1 MKVAVLG
8 YGKQGKA
15 AVDYWSKGNE
25 ITVCDQNPITDLPAS
40 IKSVSGPDYLAN
52 LNEYDLIVRSP
63 SVHPRDIVAA
73 NSDKILRKVTTVT
86 EEFFRTCPAPII
98 GVTGT
103 KGKGTTSTL
112 IAKIIET
119 SGETVHLGGNIGIP
133 PLDMLKDG
141 IKPTDW
147 VVLELANFQLIDL
160 RISPKIAVCLMVV
173 PAHLDWHTDLAEY
186 VKAKQQLFIHQ
197 SSQDIA
203 IFNRSN
209 DLSAAVVD
217 VSPALKISYEV
228 PEIGQTPEDRNG
240 AYVLGEDIYMD
251 DVKVCSVADVKLLG
265 RHNLQNVCA
274 AIAATWDLIDNDPA
288 VIIKALSS
296 YTGLPHRL
304 EPVRKIADV
313 TIYNDS
319 FSSEIESTIAAIKS
333 IQQSKVLI
341 CGGYDRKLP
350 FNKLIDEIC
359 NPISNINFVILI
371 GTTGPQIADAL
382 KNKDFSKYKLLDTK
396 NIDDIVAD
404 SIKFASPG
412 GAILFSPG
420 FASFDMFKNFEDRG
434 LKFKEAVNKL

>member
-1 MKVAVLG
+1 
-8 YGKQGKA
+8 
-15 AVDYWSKGNE
+15 
-25 ITVCDQNPITDLPAS
+25 
-40 IKSVSGPDYLAN
+40 
-52 LNEYDLIVRSP
+52 
-63 SVHPRDIVAA
+63 VHPRDIVAA

-141 IKPTDW
+141 IKPNDW

-304 EPVRKIADV
+304 ELIRDFNGVKYYD
-313 TIYNDS
+313 DS
-319 FSSEIESTIAAIKS
+319 FGTEPATAMVALEALSGN
-333 IQQSKVLI
+333 KVLI
-341 CGGYDRKLP
+341 LGGSDKGASYDELAEAVKNNQVHTVITIGQTGPTIADSLRKVGYT
-350 FNKLIDEIC
+350 
-359 NPISNINFVILI
+359 NIVDG
-371 GTTGPQIADAL
+371 GTTMQSIVDTARQHAKSGDTV
-382 KNKDFSKYKLLDTK
+382 LLST
-396 NIDDIVAD
+396 AC
-404 SIKFASPG
+404 
-412 GAILFSPG
+412 
-420 FASFDMFKNFEDRG
+420 ASFGMFKDYIDRG
-434 LKFKEAVNKL
+434 EQFKKTVLALV

>member
-15 AVDYWSKGNE
+15 AVDYWSAGNE
-25 ITVCDQNPITDLPAS
+25 ITVCDQNAITDLHAS
-40 IKSVSGPDYLAN
+40 IKSVSGPEYLAN

-141 IKPTDW
+141 IKPNDW

-173 PAHLDWHTDLAEY
+173 PAHLDWHTDLEEY

-217 VSPALKISYEV
+217 VSPALKLSYEV

-304 EPVRKIADV
+304 ELIRDFNGVKYYD
-313 TIYNDS
+313 DS
-319 FSSEIESTIAAIKS
+319 FGTEPATAMVALQALSGN
-333 IQQSKVLI
+333 KVLI
-341 CGGYDRKLP
+341 LGGSDKGATYDELAEEVKNSQVHTVITIGQTGPAIAESLRKVG
-350 FNKLIDEIC
+350 FT
-359 NPISNINFVILI
+359 NIVDG
-371 GTTGPQIADAL
+371 GTTMQSIVDTARQHA
-382 KNKDFSKYKLLDTK
+382 KNGDTVLLST
-396 NIDDIVAD
+396 AC
-404 SIKFASPG
+404 
-412 GAILFSPG
+412 
-420 FASFDMFKNFEDRG
+420 ASFGMFKDYIDRG
-434 LKFKEAVNKL
+434 EQFKKTVLALV

>member
-1 MKVAVLG
+1 MKIAVLG

-15 AVDYWSKGNE
+15 AVDYWNKGNE
-25 ITVCDQNPITDLPAS
+25 ITVCDQNAISDLPAS
-40 IKSVSGPDYLAN
+40 IKSVSGPEYLAN
-52 LNEYDLIVRSP
+52 LDEYDLIVRSP

-73 NSDKILRKVTTVT
+73 NSEKILRKVTTVT

-160 RISPKIAVCLMVV
+160 RISPKIAVCLMVE
-173 PAHLDWHTDLAEY
+173 PEHLDWHTDIEEY

-197 SSQDIA
+197 SSQDMA
-203 IFNRSN
+203 VFNRLN
-209 DLSAAVVD
+209 DLSSAVVD

-228 PEIGQTPEDRNG
+228 PEIGQEPEDKNG
-240 AYVLGEDIYMD
+240 AYVLGDDIYMD
-251 DVKVCSVADVKLLG
+251 DVKVCSISDVKLLG

-288 VIIKALSS
+288 IIVKALSD
-296 YTGLPHRL
+296 YTGLQHRL
-304 EPVRKIADV
+304 ELIRDFNGIKFYD
-313 TIYNDS
+313 DS
-319 FSSEIESTIAAIKS
+319 FGTTPETAIVALEALPG
-333 IQQSKVLI
+333 SKV
-341 CGGYDRKLP
+341 
-350 FNKLIDEIC
+350 
-359 NPISNINFVILI
+359 VILGGSDKGAI
-371 GTTGPQIADAL
+371 YDVLARAIMNHQVHTVITIGQTGPAIAESLRKAGFTNIFDGGTTMQSIVNAARQHAKTGDTV
-382 KNKDFSKYKLLDTK
+382 LLST
-396 NIDDIVAD
+396 AC
-404 SIKFASPG
+404 
-412 GAILFSPG
+412 
-420 FASFDMFKNFEDRG
+420 ASFGMFKDYIDRG
-434 LKFKEAVNKL
+434 DQFRETVLALV

>member
-15 AVDYWSKGNE
+15 AVDYWSAGNE
-25 ITVCDQNPITDLPAS
+25 ITVCDQNAITDLPPS
-40 IKSVSGPDYLAN
+40 IKSVSGPEYLAN

-141 IKPTDW
+141 IKPNDW

-173 PAHLDWHTDLAEY
+173 PAHLDWHTDLEEY

-228 PEIGQTPEDRNG
+228 PEIGQTPDDRNG

-304 EPVRKIADV
+304 ELIRDFNGVKYYD
-313 TIYNDS
+313 DS
-319 FSSEIESTIAAIKS
+319 FGTEPATAMVALQALSGN
-333 IQQSKVLI
+333 KVLI
-341 CGGYDRKLP
+341 LGGSDKGATYDELAEVVKNSQVHTVITIGQTGPAIAESLRKVG
-350 FNKLIDEIC
+350 FT
-359 NPISNINFVILI
+359 NIVDG
-371 GTTGPQIADAL
+371 GTTMQSIVDTARQHA
-382 KNKDFSKYKLLDTK
+382 KNGDTVLLST
-396 NIDDIVAD
+396 AC
-404 SIKFASPG
+404 
-412 GAILFSPG
+412 
-420 FASFDMFKNFEDRG
+420 ASFGMFKDYIDRG
-434 LKFKEAVNKL
+434 EQFKKTVLALV